1 METPFTRL
9 VGCRLPLQQAGMGG
23 SASAELAT
31 AVSGAGA
38 LGMLGVAGL
47 PAQVVGSVVA
57 DAAERA
63 SGPFGVNF
71 LMPFL
76 DRDAVAAAGRARV
89 IEFFYGEPDA
99 ALVEQAHDLG
109 ALVSWQVG
117 SVDEAKRA
125 ADSGCDLIVAQ
136 GIEAGGHVRGQVG
149 LLPLLD
155 LVLGAVG
162 VPVVAAGGLG
172 SARSVATVIGAG
184 AAAARVGTRFLA
196 AVEADVHPRYLD
208 ALLSSRAE
216 DTVLTTAFS
225 HLWPDAPHRVL
236 RSCVAAAMASDD
248 DVVGET
254 EVAPGLRLPVPR
266 LSPPTPTRSTTG
278 RIEAMALYAG
288 QSVDQVTRR
297 QKAVEIVAELTADLR
312 RD

>member
-23 SASAELAT
+23 SATAALAA

-47 PAQVVGSVVA
+47 PPEVVAAAVA
-57 DAAERA
+57 DAADRS

-76 DRDAVAAAGRARV
+76 DRAAVAATAGRARV

-99 ALVEQAHDLG
+99 GLVGQAHDLG

-117 SVDEAKRA
+117 SLDEAKRA

-136 GIEAGGHVRGQVG
+136 GTEAGGHVRGEVG

-155 LVLGAVG
+155 LILGAVE

-172 SARSVATVIGAG
+172 SARSVATVLRAG

-196 AVEADVHPRYLD
+196 ADEADVHPRYLD
-208 ALLSSRAE
+208 ALLESRAE

-225 HLWPDAPHRVL
+225 NLWPDAPHRVL
-236 RSCVAAAMASDD
+236 RSCVAAATDVDD
-248 DVVGET
+248 DIVGET

-266 LSPPTPTRSTTG
+266 LSPPTPSRSTTG
-278 RIEAMALYAG
+278 RIDAMALYAG
-288 QSVDQVTRR
+288 QSVDHVRRR
-297 QKAVEIVAELTADLR
+297 QKAADIVAELTADL
-312 RD
+312 